1 MAIEKQNEQRLEDL
15 HKRRTR
21 GKRGGG
27 RNKIASQ
34 HAKGKLT
41 ARERIDFFLDPDTFE
56 ELDPFVTHWSGDTGP
71 EGRKYD
77 GDSVVTGFG
86 KVGGRLTYIYAQD
99 FTVFGGSLSEASAE
113 KICKVMDLSI
123 NNGAPMIGLTDSG
136 GARIQEG
143 VVSLAGYGDIFLRN
157 TLASGVVP
165 QISVVLGPCAG
176 GAVYSPAI
184 TDFIFMVQDIGQMY
198 ITGPSV
204 VEAATGEIVTHDQL
218 GGAETHATK
227 SGVAHFAYPSEEECL
242 EQVRRLLSFLPQNN
256 MEDVPS
262 NGAIDD
268 INRMD
273 PELQNIIP
281 DDHAKPYNMKEVIAR
296 IIDNADFLEIQERY
310 AENIII
316 GLARMNGKSI
326 GIVAQ
331 QPMVKAGVLDIDA
344 SEKAARFVRFC
355 DCFNIPVITLVDV
368 SGFLPGLD
376 QEHRGII
383 RHGAKLIY
391 AYAEATVP
399 KITILTRKAYGG
411 AYLVMGSKHLRADIN
426 YAWPTAEIAVMGPE
440 GAVNILQRAAL
451 SKSENPDELR
461 DQLVQE
467 YRNKWANPYLA
478 AGRGYI
484 DDIIDP
490 IETRPKII
498 KALDMLQNKRAST
511 PPKKHGNMP
520 L

>member
-1 MAIEKQNEQRLEDL
+1 
-15 HKRRTR
+15 
-21 GKRGGG
+21 
-27 RNKIASQ
+27 
-34 HAKGKLT
+34 
-41 ARERIDFFLDPDTFE
+41 
-56 ELDPFVTHWSGDTGP
+56 
-71 EGRKYD
+71 
-77 GDSVVTGFG
+77 
-86 KVGGRLTYIYAQD
+86 
-99 FTVFGGSLSEASAE
+99 
-113 KICKVMDLSI
+113 MD
-123 NNGAPMIGLTDSG
+123 
-136 GARIQEG
+136 
-143 VVSLAGYGDIFLRN
+143 
-157 TLASGVVP
+157 
-165 QISVVLGPCAG
+165 
-176 GAVYSPAI
+176 
-184 TDFIFMVQDIGQMY
+184 
-198 ITGPSV
+198 
-204 VEAATGEIVTHDQL
+204 
-218 GGAETHATK
+218 
-227 SGVAHFAYPSEEECL
+227 
-242 EQVRRLLSFLPQNN
+242 
-256 MEDVPS
+256 DVPN

-273 PELQNIIP
+273 PELQHIVP
-281 DDHAKPYNMKEVIAR
+281 DDHVKPYNMKQIIAR
-296 IIDNADFLEIQERY
+296 IIDNGDFMEIQEKF

-316 GLARMNGKSI
+316 GLARMNGKSV

-331 QPMVKAGVLDIDA
+331 QPMIKAGVLDIDA

-451 SKSENPDELR
+451 SKSENPDDLR
-461 DQLVQE
+461 SQLVQE

-498 KALDMLQNKRAST
+498 NSFGT
-511 PPKKHGNMP
+511 I
-520 L
+520 